1 MMKRKWLCLAAVL
14 VLALCLLIPWAGAA
28 DAEKINAQ
36 LRPDFVI
43 VIDGAERTF
52 YNASGSE
59 VHPIFY
65 RGTTYLPVRAIGE
78 LMGRDVDW
86 NQSTLTVTLTAPR
99 TAAAT
104 AGTPDAKAQQKDIS
118 AELRP
123 DFTIVVDGTK
133 RTFTEENGDVV
144 HPILYQGTTYLPVRA
159 IGNLMGKA
167 VSWNGTTRTV
177 TLSGDSLVT
186 DADSF
191 SGGSSGGTGSSGA
204 SGTAGKPVDVGEAK
218 RIALAH
224 AGLQAN
230 EVTFLHA
237 KPEWENGRYVYDVEF
252 FTADKEY
259 DYEIDANTG
268 EIVQYDYKVE
278 SGVPSPGSTI
288 TLEKARE
295 LALAKVPGAKASDVT
310 EVDLDREDSVLV
322 YEIEILYNN
331 TEYKCEINA
340 ATGEIL
346 SFSYEAAS
354 AGGSSRISRERAM
367 EIALSQVSGAKDS
380 HIRELKLDEDD
391 GRWIYEVEIIYNGM
405 EYEGE
410 IDAVTGTI
418 LKWESERLH

>member
-1 MMKRKWLCLAAVL
+1 MTKRKWLALTAAL
-14 VLALCLLIPWAGAA
+14 VLTLCLLIPWAGAA
-28 DAEKINAQ
+28 DVERVSAQ

-99 TAAAT
+99 TAAST
-104 AGTPDAKAQQKDIS
+104 AGTPDATAQRQDIT
-118 AELRP
+118 AEVRP

-144 HPILYQGTTYLPVRA
+144 YPILYRGTTYLPVRA
-159 IGNLMGKA
+159 IGNLMGKTVA
-167 VSWNGTTRTV
+167 WDGTTRTV

-191 SGGSSGGTGSSGA
+191 SGGGTGGSDGGK
-204 SGTAGKPVDVGEAK
+204 GTPIDAGEAK
-218 RIALAH
+218 RLALAH
-224 AGLQAN
+224 AGLQASQ
-230 EVTFLHA
+230 VTFLHV
-237 KPEWENGRYVYDVEF
+237 KPEWENGRQVYDVEF
-252 FTADKEY
+252 YTADKEY
-259 DYEIDANTG
+259 DYEIDAATG
-268 EIVQYDYKVE
+268 EVLKYDYEVE
-278 SGVPSPGSTI
+278 SALPAPGSAI

-295 LALAKVPGAKASDVT
+295 LALGKVPGAKAGDIV
-310 EVDLDREDSVLV
+310 EIDLDRENGVLV

-331 TEYKCEINA
+331 VEYDCEINA
-340 ATGEIL
+340 STGEVL
-346 SFSYEAAS
+346 KFSYEAAPA
-354 AGGSSRISRERAM
+354 AGGTQITREQALS
-367 EIALSQVSGAKDS
+367 IALAKVPGATES
-380 HIRELKLDEDD
+380 HVKELKLDEDD
-391 GRWIYEVEIIYNGM
+391 GRWIYEVEILYNGT

-410 IDAVTGTI
+410 ISAADGTV
-418 LKWESERLH
+418 LKWESERKR